1 MVVWEH
7 SQPRS
12 TRHSQKWT
20 RHAPSFCSQKPH
32 FHIFSPWQ
40 KPHPSPLFLVPGT
53 AWSSYRGSTPGPVQR
68 PVRCSL
74 TVRVSDGLHPGFGST
89 KKSSFSTDM
98 ELDIE
103 IVPKKTWSA
112 TCLFGDTCWWLTRE
126 SFNGMTV
133 SRTGALLQVSEWPSA
148 RNSMRWPCLGCCT
161 QNHPQKW
168 WYWLLNHPFL
178 GSGNLTNMAMENR
191 KCHG

>member
-74 TVRVSDGLHPGFGST
+74 TVRDSDGLHPGFGST

-103 IVPKKTWSA
+103 IVPKKNLVCYMFVWRY
-112 TCLFGDTCWWLTRE
+112 LLTVDQRILQRHD
-126 SFNGMTV
+126 SQPHR
-133 SRTGALLQVSEWPSA
+133 RTSPSEWVAQRQEQHALTVPGLLHPKSSPKMMILAIKPSFFGV
-148 RNSMRWPCLGCCT
+148 W
-161 QNHPQKW
+161 
-168 WYWLLNHPFL
+168 
-178 GSGNLTNMAMENR
+178 
-191 KCHG
+191 